1 MPRLALDRRM
11 ELLGPLSFVLLALF
25 GALLFVLASARLR
38 RLEERVEEL
47 RTGFERWESEAQR
60 AAGGLQRLEA
70 VLAQERQN
78 LEDEM
83 RRERHAAEQ
92 RMQKLH
98 EELAQGLAEQLRRV
112 EWSAGAEPAAGSEVS
127 PSAAA
132 LAEAVAALTGEVD
145 ALKAAVLAARGAA
158 EEARAS
164 ADRSS
169 TGSEALKSELE
180 RLAKAQE
187 RAADARATLTRL
199 VTEHLEAQG
208 FDRVALLGDLEP
220 RHPEDTQRI
229 RVEAARRDAAW
240 KGHVSVRN
248 GRVVDVSLQPSYSM
262 FP

>member
-1 MPRLALDRRM
+1 M
-11 ELLGPLSFVLLALF
+11 EFLGPLSFVLLALF

-47 RTGFERWESEAQR
+47 LRGVERWEADAQR
-60 AAGGLQRLEA
+60 TSGGMQRLEA

-83 RRERHAAEQ
+83 RRERHASEQ
-92 RMQKLH
+92 RLQKTH
-98 EELAQGLAEQLRRV
+98 DELAQRLAEHLRTV
-112 EWSAGAEPAAGSEVS
+112 EWSAPADD
-127 PSAAA
+127 AAA
-132 LAEAVAALTGEVD
+132 PPELAHTMAELAREFD
-145 ALKAAVLAARGAA
+145 ALKVAVSAARGAA

-169 TGSEALKSELE
+169 SGSEALKGELE
-180 RLAKAQE
+180 RLSKAQE
-187 RAADARATLTRL
+187 RSADARATLTRL

-208 FDRVALLGDLEP
+208 FERVVLLGDLEP
-220 RHPEDTQRI
+220 RHPEDTQRV

-240 KGHVSVRN
+240 KGHVSVRG
-248 GRVVDVSLQPSYSM
+248 GRVVDVTLQPSYSM

>member
-1 MPRLALDRRM
+1 M

-47 RTGFERWESEAQR
+47 LRSFERWETEAQR
-60 AAGGLQRLEA
+60 SPGGLQRLEA

-83 RRERHAAEQ
+83 RRERHASEQ
-92 RMQKLH
+92 RLQKTH
-98 EELAQGLAEQLRRV
+98 EELAQRLAEHLRTV
-112 EWSAGAEPAAGSEVS
+112 EWSS
-127 PSAAA
+127 PSEDAVAPPELAHTMAELARELDA
-132 LAEAVAALTGEVD
+132 LKSAVAAT
-145 ALKAAVLAARGAA
+145 RGAA

-169 TGSEALKSELE
+169 SGSEALKGELE

-187 RAADARATLTRL
+187 RGADARATLTRL

-208 FDRVALLGDLEP
+208 FERVVLLGDLEP
-220 RHPEDTQRI
+220 RHPEDTQRV

-240 KGHVSVRN
+240 KGHVSVRG
-248 GRVVDVSLQPSYSM
+248 GRVVDVTLQPSYSM

>member
-1 MPRLALDRRM
+1 M
-11 ELLGPLSFVLLALF
+11 EFLGPLSFVLLALF

-47 RTGFERWESEAQR
+47 LRSFERWETEAQR
-60 AAGGLQRLEA
+60 SPGGLQRLEA

-83 RRERHAAEQ
+83 RRERHASEQ
-92 RMQKLH
+92 RLQKAH
-98 EELAQGLAEQLRRV
+98 DELAQRVAEHLRTV
-112 EWSAGAEPAAGSEVS
+112 EWSTPSEDGAAPPELAHTVELTRTMAELARELDTLK
-127 PSAAA
+127 SA
-132 LAEAVAALTGEVD
+132 VI
-145 ALKAAVLAARGAA
+145 AARGAA

-169 TGSEALKSELE
+169 SGSEALKGELE

-187 RAADARATLTRL
+187 RSADARATLTRL

-208 FDRVALLGDLEP
+208 FERVVLLGDLEP
-220 RHPEDTQRI
+220 RHPEDTQRV

-240 KGHVSVRN
+240 KGHVSVRG
-248 GRVVDVSLQPSYSM
+248 GRVVDVTLQPSYSM